1 QYIYINDISFLTV
14 QGAMVKKTSIL
25 CVMLTGFIFL
35 FLSCNTPPDSKY
47 QKDGK
52 QYGVVKGLF
61 RERWWNFYE
70 RAVSYSE
77 GGFWNEALIDF
88 KEALSQRNADQR
100 RARTYGMHFV
110 DYFPHRDLGV
120 ALYNLGRYEEAQ
132 KELETSLA
140 QTESGKAKHFL
151 NEVRR
156 SLLKAANIDAPA
168 PRVNITTVT
177 DGQVTNS
184 FKMKIEGDVQGEA
197 YAHKVVVNNDPLFVE
212 LSAKKLPF
220 AKEIKLKKGLNEIK
234 IKSTDLLGK
243 VTERKVQVYGDFEG
257 PLVNVKNFVDGQQVA
272 QNKVVLNGALAD
284 ATGVAKLQVGEQVLA
299 YNKEKALDFTVTV
312 QLKEGTNKIQ
322 LAATDISGNTTSGQ
336 VTLIYMPKLA
346 RGKQPSV
353 PPAWKQEPIRVALQ
367 GSGILDTGQ
376 SLLVAS
382 APQQLGSNFRLSL
395 KDLTETQTVYYETI
409 YIDGSITGINDI
421 KAIKIN
427 GSPLFI
433 MPGKN
438 VFFNQLVDLQEGA
451 NKLTIEAQDASG
463 NTATKAITINR
474 QVPKVHQIGARMSL
488 AVMPFEKAGEV
499 SSTADIIF
507 DNLVSSFAD
516 QNRFNIVSRGP
527 ELETVLKELKLSQ
540 TDLVDKG
547 KAVQVGKMVS
557 AEGILMGTIRE
568 TKDGIE
574 IYARLVNTETSALF
588 DVKDVYGQDKS
599 LPQIQYLTNG
609 LALKFKHSFPLLEGM
624 VIKVSGKDIYADFG
638 TAQRIKKDMKFIV
651 FREGEKIVHPVTG
664 KVLGS
669 ESKELGIAT
678 VVNVLDDM
686 SVGKLVADFDPT
698 RIQVKDLII
707 TK

>member
-1 QYIYINDISFLTV
+1 
-14 QGAMVKKTSIL
+14 MKKTSIL
-25 CVMLTGFIFL
+25 CLVLTGWIFL
-35 FLSCNTPPDSKY
+35 LLSCNTPPDPQH

-77 GGFWNEALIDF
+77 GGFWNEAMVDF
-88 KEALSQRNADQR
+88 KEALRQREADQR

-132 KELETSLA
+132 KELETSLS

-156 SLLKAANIDAPA
+156 ALLKAANSDAPP
-168 PRVNITTVT
+168 PRVSVATVS

-184 FKMKIEGDVQGEA
+184 FKMKIEGEVQGEA
-197 YAHKVVVNNDPLFVE
+197 YAHKVAVNDDPLFVE

-234 IKSTDLLGK
+234 IKSTDLLGR
-243 VTERKVQVYGDFEG
+243 VTEKKVQVYGDFEG

-272 QNKVVLNGALAD
+272 QNKVVLSGALAD

-336 VTLIYMPKLA
+336 VTLIYMPRLA
-346 RGKQPSV
+346 RGRQPSV

-376 SLLVAS
+376 SRLFAS
-382 APQQLGSNFRLSL
+382 AAPQQMGSSFRLSL
-395 KDLTETQTVYYETI
+395 KDLAETQTVYYETI
-409 YIDGSITGINDI
+409 YIDGSISGINDI
-421 KAIKIN
+421 KTIKIN

-438 VFFNQLVDLQEGA
+438 VFFNQLVDLQEGE
-451 NKLTIEAQDASG
+451 NKLIIEALDESG
-463 NTATKAITINR
+463 NTATKAITIIR

-488 AVMPFEKAGEV
+488 AVLPFEKTGEV
-499 SSTADIIF
+499 SPAADIVF
-507 DNLVSSFAD
+507 DTLVSALAA

-527 ELETVLKELKLSQ
+527 EFEAVLKELKLSR

-547 KAVQVGKMVS
+547 KAVQAGRMVS

-568 TKDGIE
+568 TKDGLE
-574 IYARLVNTETSALF
+574 IYARLVNTETSVLF
-588 DVKDVYGQDKS
+588 DAKDVYGQDKS
-599 LPQIQYLTNG
+599 LQQIQYLTSG
-609 LALKFKHSFPLLEGM
+609 LALKFMDSFPLLEGM
-624 VIKVSGKDIYADFG
+624 VIKVSGKEIYADFG
-638 TAQRIKKDMKFIV
+638 TARRIRKDMKFIV

-664 KVLGS
+664 RVLGS

-678 VVNVLDDM
+678 VVNVLDDV
-686 SVGKLVADFDPT
+686 SVGKLAADFDPAK
-698 RIQVKDLII
+698 IQVKDLII